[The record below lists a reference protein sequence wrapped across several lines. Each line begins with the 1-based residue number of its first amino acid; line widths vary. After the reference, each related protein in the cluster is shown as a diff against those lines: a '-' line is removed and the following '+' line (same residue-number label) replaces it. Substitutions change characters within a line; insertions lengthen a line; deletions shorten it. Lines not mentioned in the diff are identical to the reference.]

1 MHKYRRTLVWKCDVK
16 KNTCKAAKE
25 WFEKKFLIINGF
37 ACLFEITIF
46 KYKIELQNILLVL
59 MSFQKASLKKPT

>member
-1 MHKYRRTLVWKCDVK
+1 MK
-16 KNTCKAAKE
+16 KNTCIAAKE
-25 WFEKKFLIINGF
+25 WFEKKILIINDF

-59 MSFQKASLKKPT
+59 MSFQKAALNSQHRPYNEEL

>member
-1 MHKYRRTLVWKCDVK
+1 MK
-16 KNTCKAAKE
+16 KNTCIAAKE
-25 WFEKKFLIINGF
+25 WFEKKFLIIYGF

-59 MSFQKASLKKPT
+59 VSFQKAALKSQHRPYNEEL

>member
-1 MHKYRRTLVWKCDVK
+1 MK
-16 KNTCKAAKE
+16 KNNCIAAKD
-25 WFEKKFLIINGF
+25 WFEKKFLIIYGF

-59 MSFQKASLKKPT
+59 MNLQKLRKKANTGHIMKSYNF